1 MLLWSKITFCLL
13 YRVELYLCF
22 AETIRHKKYEFA
34 YHQYALQLCIVT
46 IYKVISPSRFHSHFP
61 IEKVTDRY
69 FCYRLSCIYIL
80 FVCLFVCFKKSGQ
93 ICVATTD
100 PRKGFCGESKLK
112 KIEPEII
119 FQKYI
124 NDNRNE
130 IAGCNVW
137 MSSFKFNWI
146 ICNQSGKIREFVW
159 VLMHFSV

>member
-1 MLLWSKITFCLL
+1 MLLCIFNFGGNIKQFINFWRITNYLDKLKMLLWSKITFCLL

-34 YHQYALQLCIVT
+34 YHQYALQPCIVT
-46 IYKVISPSRFHSHFP
+46 IYKVISPPSRFHSHFP

-112 KIEPEII
+112 K
-119 FQKYI
+119 
-124 NDNRNE
+124 
-130 IAGCNVW
+130 
-137 MSSFKFNWI
+137 
-146 ICNQSGKIREFVW
+146 
-159 VLMHFSV
+159 